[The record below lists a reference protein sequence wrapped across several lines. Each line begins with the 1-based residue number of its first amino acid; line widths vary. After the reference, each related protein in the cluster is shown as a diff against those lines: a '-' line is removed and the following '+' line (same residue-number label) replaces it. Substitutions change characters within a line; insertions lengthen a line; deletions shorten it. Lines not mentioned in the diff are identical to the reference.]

1 MPDAGDGHD
10 GDGPGSAGIIGVLFV
25 IALVI
30 GAIVLIE
37 RLKTSSAQT
46 DCIITHDPR
55 CRALTDR

>member
-1 MPDAGDGHD
+1 MPDSRNDHD
-10 GDGPGSAGIIGVLFV
+10 DEGPGHAGIVGVLFV